1 MAALDCKSRSRKEA
15 SGVRLPPCPPYQPGG
30 TMEQRDYQLIV
41 RIPVK
46 ALDDPGARM
55 KAHEILN
62 KMGVPE
68 NTVVKLQRL
77 EEKAEPTGIKI

>member
-1 MAALDCKSRSRKEA
+1 
-15 SGVRLPPCPPYQPGG
+15 
-30 TMEQRDYQLIV
+30 MEQRDYQLIV